1 MQIRIFDSF
10 NMNELILFFSSLDF
24 NWSIIETIA
33 VILSVLY
40 VILATK
46 QNIWCWAAAGISVAL
61 YIYICFSAQL
71 FAETGLQVFY
81 LVMAFYGYY
90 NWTKKEQDLQ
100 ITQWSAGKHLTL
112 IITGA
117 IITFLMGFYF
127 ATYTSAKMPIVDSFT
142 TVFSVITT
150 YMVTKKVLEN
160 WLYWIVIDVVSIYL
174 YYNRELHLT
183 SLLFLAYTIIAIFG
197 YFMWLHKNTSDA

>member
-1 MQIRIFDSF
+1 
-10 NMNELILFFSSLDF
+10 MNEIILIFSNMDF
-24 NWSIIETIA
+24 NWSIIESIA
-33 VILSVLY
+33 VLFSVLY

-46 QNIWCWAAAGISVAL
+46 QNIWCWAAAGISVAF
-61 YIYICFSAQL
+61 YIYICFSAEL
-71 FAETGLQVFY
+71 FPETGLQFFY
-81 LVMAFYGYY
+81 LIMAFYGYY
-90 NWTKKEQDLQ
+90 NWAKKEQDLQ

-142 TVFSVITT
+142 TVFSVIAT

-160 WLYWIVIDVVSIYL
+160 WLY
-174 YYNRELHLT
+174 
-183 SLLFLAYTIIAIFG
+183 
-197 YFMWLHKNTSDA
+197 

>member
-1 MQIRIFDSF
+1 
-10 NMNELILFFSSLDF
+10 MNEIILFFSSLDF

-33 VILSVLY
+33 VVLSVLY

-61 YIYICFSAQL
+61 YIYICFSAEL
-71 FAETGLQVFY
+71 FPETGLQVFY
-81 LVMAFYGYY
+81 LIMAFYGYY
-90 NWTKKEQDLQ
+90 NWTKKEQNLQ

-142 TVFSVITT
+142 TVFSVIAT
-150 YMVTKKVLEN
+150 YMIAKKVLSN
-160 WLYWIVIDVVSIYL
+160 WLYWIVIDAASIYL
-174 YYNRELHLT
+174 YFSRDLHLT
-183 SLLFLAYTIIAIFG
+183 SLLFIAYTIIAVFG
-197 YFMWLHKNTSDA
+197 YFSWLKQTTSDA

>member
-1 MQIRIFDSF
+1 
-10 NMNELILFFSSLDF
+10 MNEIILIFSNLDF
-24 NWSIIETIA
+24 NWSIIESIA
-33 VILSVLY
+33 VLFSVLY

-71 FAETGLQVFY
+71 FPETGLQVFY
-81 LVMAFYGYY
+81 LIMAFYGYY
-90 NWTKKEQDLQ
+90 NWAKKEQDLQ

-142 TVFSVITT
+142 TVFSVIAT
-150 YMVTKKVLEN
+150 YMVVKKILGN
-160 WLYWIVIDVVSIYL
+160 WLYWIVIDTVSVYL
-174 YYNRELHLT
+174 FYSRDLHLT
-183 SLLFLAYTIIAIFG
+183 SLLFIVYTIIAVFG
-197 YFMWLHKNTSDA
+197 YFSWMKKIKIDA

>member
-10 NMNELILFFSSLDF
+10 NMNEIILFFSSLDF

-33 VILSVLY
+33 VVLSVLY

-61 YIYICFSAQL
+61 YIYICFSAEL
-71 FAETGLQVFY
+71 FPETGLQVFY
-81 LVMAFYGYY
+81 LIMAFYGYY

-127 ATYTSAKMPIVDSFT
+127 ATYTLSKMPIVDSFT
-142 TVFSVITT
+142 TVFSVIAT

-197 YFMWLHKNTSDA
+197 YFMWLKKNTSDA